1 MAAVVHGRVGERH
14 GEVRAAVEGAL
25 EGDDARAAGHLLGE
39 LDGVLDGLGA
49 GVGEHDLVQ
58 ALGHDAGE
66 LLGQLEHR
74 AVPVDVHLR
83 VRHLGGL
90 LLHGLDDLG
99 VAVAGVDHGDAD
111 HEVEPLAA
119 VGVVDPTPLGVVDG
133 DRRHRPEEV
142 GHVLHVRG
150 LVRHVVTSSCDGAAC
165 VTYEAGEGRRHPM
178 AQCSDS
184 TRAISAHMR
193 QVNVRATRQKGF
205 VWPTWT
211 MSDAVRFCASVLT
224 GASARR
230 RIVTEFTAF
239 VL

>member
-1 MAAVVHGRVGERH
+1 MRCVRPWKAPWKAMMPGRRV
-14 GEVRAAVEGAL
+14 
-25 EGDDARAAGHLLGE
+25 DLLGE

-58 ALGHDAGE
+58 AVRHDAGE

-74 AVPVDVHLR
+74 AVTVDVHLR

-99 VAVAGVDHGDAD
+99 VAVAGVDDGDAD
-111 HEVEPLAA
+111 DEVEPLAS
-119 VGVVDPTPLGVVDG
+119 VGVVDPAPLGVVDG

-165 VTYEAGEGRRHPM
+165 VIVTRPATCAGTPWLTVRTLPEPLRRTCARSTYARHDRR
-178 AQCSDS
+178 ARD
-184 TRAISAHMR
+184 
-193 QVNVRATRQKGF
+193 
-205 VWPTWT
+205 WPTWT
-211 MSDAVRFCASVLT
+211 MRAGVRFCARRVD
-224 GASARR
+224 RR
-230 RIVTEFTAF
+230 RGEAENRDIIHSVRSVTN
-239 VL
+239 